1 MEGFI
6 DVPEKEKEIDKRLG
20 DIIEADQHF
29 KDIAVA
35 IEGLA
40 RQQGY
45 DLSQFEA
52 EEQEKHPGVKD
63 EEREQNDRPP
73 SSDEDDD

>member
-29 KDIAVA
+29 KDIANA
-35 IEGLA
+35 IEGFA

-52 EEQEKHPGVKD
+52 ENRKNTMV
-63 EEREQNDRPP
+63 
-73 SSDEDDD
+73 